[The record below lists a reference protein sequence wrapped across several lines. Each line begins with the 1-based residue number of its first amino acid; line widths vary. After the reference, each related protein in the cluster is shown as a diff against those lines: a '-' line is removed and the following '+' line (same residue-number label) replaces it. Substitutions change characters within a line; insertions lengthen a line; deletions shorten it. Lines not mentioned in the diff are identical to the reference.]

1 MKLNKPSNIKC
12 LMKTPELEQSCS
24 VGLPHLRW
32 YSRMPRN
39 NTCLL
44 IISHSSSYARFSVLH
59 GQQFPL
65 SATHINVFPLY
76 SLPIFLQI
84 KHLTRNLKALF
95 SSHPHFKSTSPH
107 AAHKKL
113 SVDNASVARRMGALG
128 LSQANGTFVLHK
140 GSCCYHGLEFC
151 MRKQRKMKHPKDPG
165 ESCFR

>member
-1 MKLNKPSNIKC
+1 MFDENSRIRAKLLSRSPTFTLILKNAQ
-12 LMKTPELEQSCS
+12 EQHLSFNYFS
-24 VGLPHLRW
+24 FLLLRW
-32 YSRMPRN
+32 
-39 NTCLL
+39 
-44 IISHSSSYARFSVLH
+44 ASVLH

-65 SATHINVFPLY
+65 STTHMNVFPLY
-76 SLPIFLQI
+76 SLPIFLQM

-113 SVDNASVARRMGALG
+113 SADNASVARRMGALG
-128 LSQANGTFVLHK
+128 HYQANGTFVLHK

-151 MRKQRKMKHPKDPG
+151 MGKRRKTKHPKDPG